1 MTQWAFPFLSVNNDR
16 TYSDSDFSLF
26 YKNLFRNGVAIT
38 IANVLK
44 VKEAPNKGMRIIVS
58 SGVAVVEGRQYF
70 NTEDLAIDVPVAST
84 TQDRKDCVV
93 VRLDLNNR
101 VMSAV
106 YKQGTT
112 ELERTEQVYELKL
125 AEILVARNA
134 SGVSNANIK
143 DFRAD
148 SEACGYTS
156 PYDKVNVSGL
166 EQQYQALLEK
176 LFEDMQAFADTNR
189 EKYSLLYEQ
198 ILNEFKA
205 FIANEQVKMD
215 SEIEEVIRVGNGK
228 VTAFDVLIHEWFA
241 NLKNELDTNQASN
254 LQNQINELK
263 PTEELPI
270 IKRNERGYPVVHVL
284 YWEYGIGLDGLA
296 EEPTGLGG
304 SNVIELTHSV
314 EYIDLYNFKVK
325 VPMNF
330 KMENPEVMRI
340 DNNTVRFIEA
350 YKVIEVSY

>member
-38 IANVLK
+38 IASALK

-93 VRLDLNNR
+93 VCLDLNNR
-101 VMSAV
+101 VMSAI

-112 ELERTEQVYELKL
+112 DLERTEQVYELKL

-134 SGVSNANIK
+134 SGVTNANIK

-156 PYDKVNVSGL
+156 PYEKVNVSGL
-166 EQQYQALLEK
+166 EQQYQEK
-176 LFEDMQAFADTNR
+176 LEEAFNAFTANAQ
-189 EKYSLLYEQ
+189 EKER
-198 ILNEFKA
+198 
-205 FIANEQVKMD
+205 KMD
-215 SEIEEVIRVGNGK
+215 SMLSEMSVIFSNWLDG
-228 VTAFDVLIHEWFA
+228 
-241 NLKNELDTNQASN
+241 LKNELDENQAGN
-254 LQNQINELK
+254 LQNQIDELK
-263 PTEELPI
+263 PVFALGTIQHSL
-270 IKRNERGYPVVHVL
+270 KGYPIARAL
-284 YWEYGIGLDGLA
+284 YSEYGAGVVPVGD
-296 EEPTGLGG
+296 EPTGAGG
-304 SNVIELTHSV
+304 GTVLQIPLSV
-314 EYIDLYNFKVK
+314 EHLTTDTLQVK
-325 VPMNF
+325 VPNKF
-330 KMENPEVMRI
+330 TLTSQEVI
-340 DNNTVRFIEA
+340 KISEKEYRFVSG
-350 YKVIEVSY
+350 YKAIQINLGGI

>member
-38 IANVLK
+38 IVNALK

-125 AEILVARNA
+125 AEILVVRNA
-134 SGVSNANIK
+134 SGVTNANIK

-166 EQQYQALLEK
+166 EQQYQEK
-176 LFEDMQAFADTNR
+176 LEEAFNAFTENAQ
-189 EKYSLLYEQ
+189 EKER
-198 ILNEFKA
+198 
-205 FIANEQVKMD
+205 KMD
-215 SEIEEVIRVGNGK
+215 SMLTEMSVIFSNWL
-228 VTAFDVLIHEWFA
+228 DS
-241 NLKNELDTNQASN
+241 LKSELDENQAGN
-254 LQNQINELK
+254 LQNQINALTANIELGTIHHGLK
-263 PTEELPI
+263 GFPSVRALTWDYGAGVVPVGQEATGAGGGHPTTIPTNIEYLNRESLKVQVPVDYGLVNPKHQKIDGYHHRFISGIKTIEI
-270 IKRNERGYPVVHVL
+270 I
-284 YWEYGIGLDGLA
+284 
-296 EEPTGLGG
+296 LGG
-304 SNVIELTHSV
+304 V
-314 EYIDLYNFKVK
+314 
-325 VPMNF
+325 
-330 KMENPEVMRI
+330 
-340 DNNTVRFIEA
+340 
-350 YKVIEVSY
+350 